1 MMFVIQ
7 VKTGCEAS
15 AAATLTRLGFNIKA
29 PQKVMRIRKGG
40 VWKHEVK
47 PVFPG
52 YIFLE
57 ADTYIEAAGYYK
69 VKKTSGVV
77 NFLGKGEPQRI
88 QTSEAEYI
96 NWLWNS
102 GAPLNVSKVFVTPEG
117 KKMIMSGPLRNYSGE
132 YIEFDLR
139 QKRAKIRIPICG
151 VIRNVTL
158 PIECI

>member
-69 VKKTSGVV
+69 VKKTFCSCDFPPSLDLLCWRAAVRLLASLLDTTLIAV
-77 NFLGKGEPQRI
+77 R
-88 QTSEAEYI
+88 TS
-96 NWLWNS
+96 
-102 GAPLNVSKVFVTPEG
+102 T
-117 KKMIMSGPLRNYSGE
+117 MSSSA
-132 YIEFDLR
+132 
-139 QKRAKIRIPICG
+139 RAS
-151 VIRNVTL
+151 
-158 PIECI
+158 

>member
-69 VKKTSGVV
+69 VKKTSRAVMAA
-77 NFLGKGEPQRI
+77 LGMVDDGESGDNDI
-88 QTSEAEYI
+88 EEAK
-96 NWLWNS
+96 N
-102 GAPLNVSKVFVTPEG
+102 
-117 KKMIMSGPLRNYSGE
+117 
-132 YIEFDLR
+132 
-139 QKRAKIRIPICG
+139 
-151 VIRNVTL
+151 
-158 PIECI
+158 